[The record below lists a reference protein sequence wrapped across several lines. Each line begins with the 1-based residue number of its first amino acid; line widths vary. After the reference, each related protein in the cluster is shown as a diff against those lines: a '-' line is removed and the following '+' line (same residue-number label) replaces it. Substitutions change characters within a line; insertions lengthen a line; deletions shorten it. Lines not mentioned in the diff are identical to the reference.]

1 MMIIIDFITKRKRNL
16 EFHSPGCWVVVR
28 MFERSDLLS
37 ELGQVLQ
44 GIHRGFASLVS
55 YADFNNCRLS
65 ISDFICFPVVLL
77 PKLIMGLY

>member
-1 MMIIIDFITKRKRNL
+1 MKNIIDFITKRKRNL
-16 EFHSPGCWVVVR
+16 ESHSPGCWVVVR

-55 YADFNNCRLS
+55 DTGFRKCG
-65 ISDFICFPVVLL
+65 P
-77 PKLIMGLY
+77 

>member
-1 MMIIIDFITKRKRNL
+1 MMYNKNNELSEKRKGNL
-16 EFHSPGCWVVVR
+16 ETHSPGCWVVVR

-55 YADFNNCRLS
+55 NTDFTRC
-65 ISDFICFPVVLL
+65 
-77 PKLIMGLY
+77 